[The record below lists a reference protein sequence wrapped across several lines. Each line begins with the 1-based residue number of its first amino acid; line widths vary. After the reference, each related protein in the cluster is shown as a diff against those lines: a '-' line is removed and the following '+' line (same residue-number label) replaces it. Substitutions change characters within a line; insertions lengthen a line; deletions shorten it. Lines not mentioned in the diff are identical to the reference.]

1 MINVVI
7 PMAGAGSRFA
17 KVGYTK
23 PKPLIEVGD
32 KTLVQLSAD
41 SLMTKEA
48 KFHFLVSKDHIVNY
62 AVDNYLKEMYPDCEI
77 IVVDKLTEGA
87 ACTVLL
93 AKEYINNDT
102 PIIIANSD
110 QFIVWNGK
118 YDFDADASILVFN
131 DDNPKWSF
139 AKVEHNYVVEVAE
152 KNPISNIATVGV
164 YIWKR
169 GSDFVKYAEQM
180 IEKDIRV
187 NNEFYVCPIFN
198 EAIADGK
205 KITVS
210 YIDEMWGL
218 GTPEDLEIY
227 KKFYLRSA

>member
-41 SLMTKEA
+41 SLMAKEA
-48 KFHFLVSKDHIVNY
+48 KFHFLVSKDHIVKY
-62 AVDNYLKEMYPDCEI
+62 GVDTYLKEMYPDCVI

-93 AKEYINNDT
+93 AKDYINNDT
-102 PIIIANSD
+102 PTIIANSD
-110 QFIVWNGK
+110 QFIVWNGE

-139 AKVEHNYVVEVAE
+139 AKIENGYVVEVAE

-164 YIWKR
+164 YVWKR
-169 GSDFVKYAEQM
+169 GTDFVKYAEQM

-198 EAIADGK
+198 EAIADKK